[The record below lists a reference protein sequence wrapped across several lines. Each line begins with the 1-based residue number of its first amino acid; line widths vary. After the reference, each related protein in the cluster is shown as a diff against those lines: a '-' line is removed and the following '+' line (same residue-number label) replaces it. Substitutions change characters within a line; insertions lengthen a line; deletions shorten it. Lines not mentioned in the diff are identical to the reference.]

1 MDIEIREFISPK
13 DFHSTFLDR
22 APLLVKGYAKQW
34 NAIRKWDLSFFKE
47 RFGES
52 VIQTKRFLGGGQ
64 IQLESEPLNSYAA
77 KVLAY
82 ETSRI
87 SSNQPTERPPY
98 WHDVPI
104 FQIFKELETDVGFDP
119 ELLPKYYRRNWSQY
133 AQFFM
138 SSSDSVTKLHFD
150 TLRTHNIFFQIA
162 GTKVWTILPPQD
174 HDKCGR
180 TSWRWFQIDPENPD
194 YERFPE
200 YQSAKPQTVVVEA
213 GDMLY
218 IPPGTL
224 HHVRSLD
231 FCVSFNID
239 FHTPNSV
246 FNSFRFANQGMP
258 REVLFYNFLSFLGVT
273 LKLPERFLFRYYK
286 TYLNYIS

>member
-1 MDIEIREFISPK
+1 MDIEIRNFISPK
-13 DFHSTFLDR
+13 DFRSKFLDR
-22 APLLVKGYAKQW
+22 APLLVKGYAK
-34 NAIRKWDLSFFKE
+34 RWDATRNWRLSLFKE
-47 RFGES
+47 RFGETL
-52 VIQTKRFLGGGQ
+52 IQTKRFLGNGQ
-64 IQLESEPLNSYAA
+64 IKLESEHLDSYVE
-77 KVLAY
+77 KLIAY
-82 ETSRI
+82 ESSRL
-87 SSNQPTERPPY
+87 SVNATRERPPY

-104 FQIFKELETDVGFDP
+104 FQIFKELEKDINFDP

-133 AQFFM
+133 VQFFM

-150 TLRTHNIFFQIA
+150 TLRTHNIFFQIV

-180 TSWRWFQIDPENPD
+180 TRWRWFQVDPENPD
-194 YERFPE
+194 YERYPE
-200 YQSAKPQTVVVEA
+200 YQQAKPQQVIVEA

-231 FCVSFNID
+231 FCISFNID
-239 FHTPNSV
+239 FHTQKSV
-246 FNSFRFANQGMP
+246 INSFRFANKGMP

-273 LKLPERFLFRYYK
+273 LKLPERVLFRYYK
-286 TYLNYIS
+286 TYLNYVS